1 MELLLP
7 MAARKLDLSFDI
19 GPDVPPCKLQLTVAA
34 AISYI
39 SPGVTA
45 DYDRIR
51 QGVTSTS
58 I

>member
-19 GPDVPPCKLQLTVAA
+19 GLEVPPCEFFTPSTYRLLILLV
-34 AISYI
+34 
-39 SPGVTA
+39 GVTA

-51 QGVTSTS
+51 QGNNYAH
-58 I
+58 